1 MKRKSD
7 KDGTPGAMSTKL
19 SMSGNAEKLT
29 KKSRISNKGKA
40 KEVRTLEIEWP
51 EYFQSVSTIRIA
63 TVCGGI

>member
-7 KDGTPGAMSTKL
+7 KDGTPGAMPTKF
-19 SMSGNAEKLT
+19 SISGNAEKLT
-29 KKSRISNKGKA
+29 KKPRISNEGKA

-51 EYFQSVSTIRIA
+51 EYFQSVSTIRTV